1 MKTKFLITAITMV
14 LFGISTASAQD
25 HKDHTGHDHAKME
38 KAEEAYACS
47 MKCEGDKT
55 YSKPGECP
63 KCGMTLTKVEAKA
76 PAKEYYCTMKCEG
89 DKTYAEKGDC
99 PKCGMKLVEKK
110 ADSKKKAK
118 KHDDHSGHKH

>member
-1 MKTKFLITAITMV
+1 MDPCHIRFELCFIL
-14 LFGISTASAQD
+14 LFGT
-25 HKDHTGHDHAKME
+25 
-38 KAEEAYACS
+38 